1 MRIDKHDAK
10 NLLNIFSGSAVQVEV
25 QTGAL
30 IYNSD
35 EEKRA
40 AIFLVSGEIRII
52 DRFRTFGNQTLTKI
66 SAPAVLGFSNAL
78 EVPFL
83 EEARAI
89 TDCSFL
95 RLNLDDCGPAN
106 NYLKSIATTNISP
119 CEWPFILKV
128 FNRINLDAQIPKTLA
143 ECEQFHKLLKINEEE
158 KKAQSNSPRKFIYLD
173 APSNGFE
180 YGDLISQNS
189 VELFFNESQFPRLL
203 KIGISSPENTEYF
216 LEPKEASS
224 SNTFLSVKNIPLSS
238 DLVKKDPPI
247 TDKSCYGFKYI
258 PAKSRV
264 ESFESIFTTLC
275 SYYNL
280 PTRRDTI
287 AKAAQLLD
295 HDDIPWDKR
304 LLPILENFG
313 LSIRQIRVNIDSP
326 LRVPTPS
333 LWTDKNG
340 YCNLIVY
347 TEARHLTVIN
357 PISGIEIWSRED
369 ASLKFNSYPLITSID
384 IGLHTPQKRFGIH
397 WLFPYI
403 ARYKIQLVEVFAA
416 SFLTQL
422 FALATPLLFQQIIDR
437 VISKGAG
444 EALAPL
450 VVLMLILVFLEIT
463 FSTLR
468 TFQFVEV
475 SNRIDIAIG
484 SSIVSRMLRINTR
497 FFDKRPVGE
506 LSSRLNEL
514 ENIRRF
520 LTGTALTVVLDA
532 IFSLLYFAVM
542 FFYSPLLTLVI
553 ICTLPPLLLVTL
565 GITPVTQRLIR
576 ARAEATSR
584 TQSLL
589 VEILSGIQTIKLQ
602 NAELTA
608 RRKWED
614 RHLNSINKGFK
625 AILANTSSSNALQ
638 LINKI
643 SSIIIIGLGAS
654 LVLKNQL
661 TLGELIAFRI
671 ISGYVTQPMMRLAS
685 TWQSFQEMSLS
696 LERVGDVVNQSLETA
711 ENEDGNISMPDV
723 KGNICFDSVS
733 FSYSS
738 TTVPVLSSI
747 NLSISQGEFVGF
759 VGQSGCGKSTLLKMV
774 PRLYRPTAGRIMI
787 DSLDISKV
795 ELYSLRSQLG
805 FVPQD
810 CMLFEGTI
818 FSNISLNDPQIS
830 SERVIRVAKLACAHD
845 FIMSLPYGYNT
856 PVGEKGAGLS
866 GGQRQRIALARM
878 LLEEPSLVI
887 LDEATSALDVDT
899 ERQVVANLREHF
911 KNTTL
916 LMITHRLSTLID
928 ADKIAVLHS
937 GRIDAIG
944 NHADLIKQKGRYY
957 ALYQSQFGEP
967 S

>member
-1 MRIDKHDAK
+1 M
-10 NLLNIFSGSAVQVEV
+10 
-25 QTGAL
+25 
-30 IYNSD
+30 
-35 EEKRA
+35 
-40 AIFLVSGEIRII
+40 
-52 DRFRTFGNQTLTKI
+52 
-66 SAPAVLGFSNAL
+66 
-78 EVPFL
+78 
-83 EEARAI
+83 
-89 TDCSFL
+89 
-95 RLNLDDCGPAN
+95 
-106 NYLKSIATTNISP
+106 
-119 CEWPFILKV
+119 
-128 FNRINLDAQIPKTLA
+128 
-143 ECEQFHKLLKINEEE
+143 
-158 KKAQSNSPRKFIYLD
+158 YLD
-173 APSNGFE
+173 KRRDGFE
-180 YGDLISQNS
+180 YGDLVSFNS
-189 VELFFNESQFPRLL
+189 AKIFFDVKEYPRLL
-203 KIGISSPENTEYF
+203 VIKDSIKGSQSFTDYDQDALSKIFVN
-216 LEPKEASS
+216 A
-224 SNTFLSVKNIPLSS
+224 KNIPLSS
-238 DLVKKDPPI
+238 DLVNDNPAI
-247 TDKSCYGFKYI
+247 RDKNSFGFKYI
-258 PAKSRV
+258 PATSRL
-264 ESFESIFTTLC
+264 ESFESIFTSLC
-275 SYYNL
+275 TFFNL

-287 AKAAQLLD
+287 TRAAQLLD

-304 LLPILENFG
+304 ILSILENFG
-313 LSIRQIRVNIDSP
+313 LSVRQIRVNLDSP
-326 LRVPTPS
+326 LRISTPS
-333 LWTDKNG
+333 IWTDNNG
-340 YCNLIVY
+340 NCNLIVY
-347 TEARHLTVIN
+347 SEARYLTVIN
-357 PISGIEIWSRED
+357 PASGIETWSSKNA
-369 ASLKFNSYPLITSID
+369 ASKFNLNPYITSVD

-403 ARYKIQLVEVFAA
+403 YRYKVQLVEVFAA

-437 VISKGAG
+437 VISKGASD
-444 EALAPL
+444 ALAPL

-475 SNRIDIAIG
+475 SNRIDIGIG
-484 SSIVSRMLRINTR
+484 SAIVSRMLRINTR

-514 ENIRRF
+514 ETIRRF

-565 GITPVTQRLIR
+565 GITPITQRLIR

-608 RRKWED
+608 RKKWED
-614 RHLNSINKGFK
+614 RHLNSINQGFK

-643 SSIIIIGLGAS
+643 SSILIIGLGAS
-654 LVLKNQL
+654 LVLQNKL

-696 LERVGDVVNQSLETA
+696 LERVGDVVNQSLETT
-711 ENEDGNISMPDV
+711 ENEDGNISMPDLM
-723 KGNICFDSVS
+723 GNINFDSLS

-738 TTVPVLSSI
+738 STEPVLNSI
-747 NLSISQGEFVGF
+747 NLTIKKGEFVGF

-774 PRLYRPTAGRIMI
+774 PRLYRPTSGKVRI

-818 FSNISLNDPQIS
+818 FSNIAISDPQVS
-830 SERVIRVAKLACAHD
+830 SDRIVKVAKLACAHD

-887 LDEATSALDVDT
+887 LDEAT
-899 ERQVVANLREHF
+899 
-911 KNTTL
+911 
-916 LMITHRLSTLID
+916 
-928 ADKIAVLHS
+928 
-937 GRIDAIG
+937 
-944 NHADLIKQKGRYY
+944 
-957 ALYQSQFGEP
+957 
-967 S
+967 

>member
-1 MRIDKHDAK
+1 MKLSEEDADT
-10 NLLNIFSGSAVQVEV
+10 LLKIFSGIAIQVDVQP
-25 QTGAL
+25 GAL
-30 IYNSD
+30 VYNSD
-35 EEKRA
+35 EDKRA
-40 AIFLVSGEIRII
+40 AILVTSGEIRII
-52 DRFRTFGNQTLTKI
+52 DKLRTFGNQTLTKI
-66 SAPAVLGFSNAL
+66 SAPATLGISNAL
-78 EVPFL
+78 EVPFH

-95 RLNLDDCGPAN
+95 RLNLDDLPEASE
-106 NYLKSIATTNISP
+106 YLKLIANKKISP
-119 CEWPFILKV
+119 CEWAFILKAMDNFEV
-128 FNRINLDAQIPKTLA
+128 SSQKPKSLNSCEEIYELLNLDSGLKQIKS
-143 ECEQFHKLLKINEEE
+143 I
-158 KKAQSNSPRKFIYLD
+158 SGNSFMYLD
-173 APSNGFE
+173 KRRDGFE
-180 YGDLISQNS
+180 YGDLVSFNS
-189 VELFFNESQFPRLL
+189 AKIFFDVKEYPRLL
-203 KIGISSPENTEYF
+203 VIKDSIKGSQSFTDYDQDALSKIFVN
-216 LEPKEASS
+216 A
-224 SNTFLSVKNIPLSS
+224 KNIPLSS
-238 DLVKKDPPI
+238 DLVNDDPAI
-247 TDKSCYGFKYI
+247 RDKNSFGFKYI
-258 PAKSRV
+258 PATSRL
-264 ESFESIFTTLC
+264 ESFESIFTSLC
-275 SYYNL
+275 TFFNL

-287 AKAAQLLD
+287 TRAAQLLD

-304 LLPILENFG
+304 ILSILENFG
-313 LSIRQIRVNIDSP
+313 LSVRQIRVNLDSP
-326 LRVPTPS
+326 LRISTPS
-333 LWTDKNG
+333 IWTDNNG
-340 YCNLIVY
+340 NCNLIVY
-347 TEARHLTVIN
+347 SEARYLTVIN
-357 PISGIEIWSRED
+357 PASGIETWSSKNA
-369 ASLKFNSYPLITSID
+369 ASKFNLNPYITSVD

-403 ARYKIQLVEVFAA
+403 YRYKVQLVEVFAA

-437 VISKGAG
+437 VISKGASD
-444 EALAPL
+444 ALAPL

-475 SNRIDIAIG
+475 SNRIDIGIG
-484 SSIVSRMLRINTR
+484 SAIVSRMLRINTR

-514 ENIRRF
+514 ETIRRF

-565 GITPVTQRLIR
+565 GITPITQRLIR

-608 RRKWED
+608 RKKWED
-614 RHLNSINKGFK
+614 RHLNSINQGFK

-643 SSIIIIGLGAS
+643 SSILIIGLGAS
-654 LVLKNQL
+654 LVLQNKL

-696 LERVGDVVNQSLETA
+696 LERVGDVVNQSLETT
-711 ENEDGNISMPDV
+711 ENEDGNISMPDLI
-723 KGNICFDSVS
+723 GNITFDSLS
-733 FSYSS
+733 CSYSS
-738 TTVPVLSSI
+738 STEPVLNSV
-747 NLSISQGEFVGF
+747 NLTIKKGEFVGF

-774 PRLYRPTAGRIMI
+774 PRLYRPTSGKVRI

-818 FSNISLNDPQIS
+818 FSNIAISDPQVS
-830 SERVIRVAKLACAHD
+830 SDRIVKVAKLACAHD

-911 KNTTL
+911 KDTTL

-937 GRIDAIG
+937 GRIDAVG
-944 NHADLIKQKGRYY
+944 NHADLIRQKGRYY

-967 S
+967 V